1 MTMADDQTKKAE
13 QQTSEPTQDVDHEIL
28 AKTGLGPLKPE
39 TWVAIVI
46 GLGILLFAIIGRSYF
61 RIAPSTHDLL
71 IATGLA
77 ITFTAFGAQGVF
89 RNKSIALAGAA
100 AIALI
105 FWTYQFGM
113 DRYRHKD
120 AMQALEKSSKA
131 YFYGNIKDLPES
143 KYGIEI
149 GLLNPISTRRPTNAK
164 NVEFIGLG
172 SELRDSASA
181 SIRVFGKKDSKLDV
195 SFVVPRDCIYGAL
208 VHSTPLLWKFKQLDE
223 ERAELSE
230 DNSDNV
236 IARSDIQTTDT
247 ANLTCTNAQPY
258 VVTQWEMSPSS
269 WISAAF
275 AAEYEKI
282 SLSDIDQALED
293 IQSTDGEVSRSAR
306 NILSRAEPEDVGY
319 ILGKVRATLQIDPN
333 IYRTKLRI
341 SLALTEMLR
350 RDKALRDRI
359 TMTDADIQM
368 LLDFAGEDE
377 RSLRIYAGEFL
388 YDLERPTVTKLA
400 LPKALKP
407 PRDDALYNWI
417 LVSQGGWQKMT
428 APEKQSLAPTLAEL
442 RRVTSR
448 VGHEK
453 TAELL
458 SKFD

>member
-1 MTMADDQTKKAE
+1 MTMADDEAKKTE
-13 QQTSEPTQDVDHEIL
+13 QQISEPKQDVDNEIL
-28 AKTGLGPLKPE
+28 AKSGLGPLKPE

-131 YFYGNIKDLPES
+131 YFYGNIKDLPEG
-143 KYGIEI
+143 KYGVEI
-149 GLLNPISTRRPTNAK
+149 GLLNPISTRRPPNSK

-195 SFVVPRDCIYGAL
+195 SFVVPRECIYGAL

-230 DNSDNV
+230 DNSGNV

-247 ANLTCTNAQPY
+247 ANLTCTNAETY
-258 VVTQWEMSPSS
+258 VAQREISPTS

-275 AAEYEKI
+275 AAEIEKI
-282 SLSDIDQALED
+282 NLSDIDQALLD

-319 ILGKVRATLQIDPN
+319 ILGKVRTKLQVDPD
-333 IYRTKLRI
+333 IYRTKLRV

-350 RDKALRDRI
+350 RDKSVRDRI

-388 YDLERPTVTKLA
+388 YDLERPAVTKLA

-428 APEKQSLAPTLAEL
+428 APEKQNLGPTLGEL
-442 RRVTSR
+442 RKLTSR
-448 VGHEK
+448 VGYEK